1 MPKMN
6 IKWNTILAACVA
18 ALLLATACDKS
29 PSATPSPQGTA
40 SVGEKGVDVDVS
52 FQKRDDWV
60 SKMKAE
66 GNKLKAE
73 IERLSKDGSAES
85 KAKADSLRDKSR
97 NLDVEID
104 KAQNA
109 SASTWDDVKASS
121 KRAMDD
127 AGNAFHDAKDW
138 VGQKLQEAGQKLE
151 SK

>member
-1 MPKMN
+1 MN
-6 IKWNTILAACVA
+6 MKLNLMIVSCVA
-18 ALLLATACDKS
+18 VLLLTTACEKSANTS
-29 PSATPSPQGTA
+29 PSAQGTA
-40 SVGEKGVDVDVS
+40 SVGDKGVDVDVS

-73 IERLSKDGSAES
+73 IERLSKDNSAEA
-85 KAKADSLRDKSR
+85 KAKADALRDKSK

-109 SASTWDDVKASS
+109 TASTWDDVKSSS

-127 AGNAFHDAKDW
+127 AGNAFRDAKDW